1 MRGWD
6 GSTSLRSMESLPSRQ
21 CSQHTFGTVAHIS
34 KPRTTIYLLLQAPG
48 QMMAK
53 QDGKE
58 PRRWKDRLP
67 QNLGAPRHPGASSEA
82 RRRRGAK
89 AVRLCS
95 VSLEPWREKRAPTV
109 RYAAGC
115 GRRGVGRNYSPR
127 GRGRGGHVV
136 RGPGNKE
143 RAWAAGAERRRL
155 SSSVWGERAWRR
167 GGQTRRW
174 GAGTQGRGGLDS
186 GVGEVGAARG
196 QGQGR
201 GAGTWSLR
209 KRERDTLLSRASV
222 RGRARGPPRRGSL
235 RTSRQ

>member
-67 QNLGAPRHPGASSEA
+67 QNLGAPGRPGASSEA

-95 VSLEPWREKRAPTV
+95 VSPQGPRAV
-109 RYAAGC
+109 AGKASSNC
-115 GRRGVGRNYSPR
+115 ALRRGVRAARR
-127 GRGRGGHVV
+127 GAELQPK
-136 RGPGNKE
+136 GPG
-143 RAWAAGAERRRL
+143 AW
-155 SSSVWGERAWRR
+155 
-167 GGQTRRW
+167 
-174 GAGTQGRGGLDS
+174 
-186 GVGEVGAARG
+186 
-196 QGQGR
+196 
-201 GAGTWSLR
+201 
-209 KRERDTLLSRASV
+209 
-222 RGRARGPPRRGSL
+222 RARGARPR
-235 RTSRQ
+235 Q